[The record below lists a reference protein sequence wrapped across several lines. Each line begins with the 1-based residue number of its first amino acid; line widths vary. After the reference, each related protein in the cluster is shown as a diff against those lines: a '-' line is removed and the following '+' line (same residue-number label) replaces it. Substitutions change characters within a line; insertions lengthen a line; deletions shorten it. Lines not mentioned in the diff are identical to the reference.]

1 MRIEV
6 VRGDIAN
13 HQGPIALGSAVITSA
28 GSLPNRHVVHAAAM
42 GYRAE
47 DEAVTKRPRSR
58 SMIREPGSS
67 SSASS
72 CAPTTTAP
80 SSSARSVRPLRR
92 ARRASPR
99 AD

>member
-47 DEAVTKRPRSR
+47 NEAIPNEAGDRSIAFPRDD
-58 SMIREPGSS
+58 PG
-67 SSASS
+67 
-72 CAPTTTAP
+72 T
-80 SSSARSVRPLRR
+80 RIELVRFVVRCDDDR
-92 ARRASPR
+92 AVFERAVG
-99 AD
+99 